1 MIEYNAPD
9 SKITLKITL
18 SFFRWIEVLVFTI
31 FIFFIFTFAMVSIVV
46 HFSQQ
51 KVRFI
56 DNKTE
61 FRLDEAIENNK
72 SKEEKALKDNIKKEE
87 AFYKVETAI
96 KSNNDIKGQIKI
108 LLKDNEQIRESNK
121 KIKALVEKL
130 AE

>member
-18 SFFRWIEVLVFTI
+18 SVFRWIEVFIFTI

-56 DNKTE
+56 DNQTE
-61 FRLDEAIENNK
+61 NELQKSLNVNNNEKVILDKVVKKSISDNRLIGVEVETLLKNNIK
-72 SKEEKALKDNIKKEE
+72 IIKFVEEKLKEKQKKP
-87 AFYKVETAI
+87 
-96 KSNNDIKGQIKI
+96 
-108 LLKDNEQIRESNK
+108 
-121 KIKALVEKL
+121 
-130 AE
+130 